1 MRRIG
6 RHAALVAVLV
16 VLMQATLVAA
26 AHATASARVAACCA
40 TVCHHAR
47 PVNGRCCCARVE
59 APDTALIPSAW
70 HPAPLLGLAGAPAAE
85 LSHPDAGRVIRVHAA
100 HARSAPLF
108 LLTHSLRL

>member
-6 RHAALVAVLV
+6 RHAALVAALV

-26 AHATASARVAACCA
+26 EHATASARVAACCA

-59 APDTALIPSAW
+59 APDAALIPSAW
-70 HPAPLLGLAGAPAAE
+70 HPAPLLGLVGTPAAE
-85 LSHPDAGRVIRVHAA
+85 LSHPDAGLGIRVPAA

-108 LLTHSLRL
+108 LLTRSLRL